1 LTEPDDPVP
10 ETSTDANL
18 VYALGSSQVE
28 TDRLRQQADEL
39 AADSAAL
46 LDRAGLA
53 PGQRA
58 IDLGCGPR
66 GALDLMAGR
75 VAPGGSV
82 VGVDADPNHVAAAR
96 QFVAEQQLPGVEVL
110 TADARATG
118 LPTGSFDVVHCRTLL
133 ITLPEPATVVAEMV
147 RLARPGGWV
156 VALEPDTEYSM
167 CYPPNRAFDRIGE
180 LFTVAFSRNGADPML
195 GRKVS
200 ELFRHHGLHEVGVDV
215 RPQMFPPGHTRRTI
229 RLDLVR
235 SMRALIIEM
244 GLADETELGKLDR
257 QARDHLNDPDTVAMF
272 GFLFLTWGRK
282 PN

>member
-1 LTEPDDPVP
+1 MKDPVLP
-10 ETSTDANL
+10 VSDTSKDANV

-39 AADSAAL
+39 AAESAAL
-46 LDRAGLA
+46 LDQVGLA

-66 GALDLMAGR
+66 GVLDLMAER
-75 VAPGGSV
+75 VAPGGVV
-82 VGVDADPNHVAAAR
+82 VGVDADPKHTSAAR
-96 QFVAEQQLPGVEVL
+96 QFVAEQHLPAVEVVD
-110 TADARATG
+110 ADARATG
-118 LPTGSFDVVHCRTLL
+118 LPTASFDVVHCRTLL
-133 ITLPEPATVVAEMV
+133 ITIPEPAAVVVEMT

-167 CYPPNRAFDRIGE
+167 CYPPNQAFDRIGE
-180 LFTVAFSRNGADPML
+180 LFAVAFSRNGADPML
-195 GRKVS
+195 GRKVP
-200 ELFRHHGLHEVGVDV
+200 ELFRHAGLQEVGVDV

-235 SMRALIIEM
+235 SMRAQIIEM
-244 GLADETELGKLDR
+244 GLADEAELGELDR
-257 QARDHLNDPDTVAMF
+257 QARDHLEDPNTVAMF
-272 GFLFLTWGRK
+272 GFLFLAWGRK